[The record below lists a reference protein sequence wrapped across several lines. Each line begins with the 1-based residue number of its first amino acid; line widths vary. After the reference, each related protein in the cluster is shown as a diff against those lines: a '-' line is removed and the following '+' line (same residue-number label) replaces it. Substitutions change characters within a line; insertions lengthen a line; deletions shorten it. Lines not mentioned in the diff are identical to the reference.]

1 MTGYPSEAREVAVL
15 EFAVESRPPS
25 TVFRPAAT
33 SPRPRPPRRQMY
45 AEAGV
50 EPKLEELLS
59 DPLTEALM
67 RRDGVSAASLRQLI
81 STTRKGLRD
90 RATAN

>member
-1 MTGYPSEAREVAVL
+1 
-15 EFAVESRPPS
+15 
-25 TVFRPAAT
+25 
-33 SPRPRPPRRQMY
+33 MY